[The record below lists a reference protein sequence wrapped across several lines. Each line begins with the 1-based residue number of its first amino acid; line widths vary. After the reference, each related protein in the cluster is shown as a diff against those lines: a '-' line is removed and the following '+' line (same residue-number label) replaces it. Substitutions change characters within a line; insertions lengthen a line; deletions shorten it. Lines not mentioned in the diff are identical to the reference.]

1 MRYLFPFFFFFFYWF
16 LVWISRLIF
25 NRSWIIFSRISK
37 ILCLCKI
44 KYRKMIK
51 IGVQLLWTKISKF
64 FLIEERIGCKK
75 KKNVRYTRILNSI
88 LYKGISCNENIWIR
102 ERHVHHNTH
111 NNSPTQL
118 PRLDK
123 VASTRGC
130 GYNFSNSFESYECPP
145 ILVLLHISRSSAYF
159 SHLLAVFPSFDN
171 PRRGILCPLPRNPA
185 AVR

>member
-1 MRYLFPFFFFFFYWF
+1 
-16 LVWISRLIF
+16 
-25 NRSWIIFSRISK
+25 
-37 ILCLCKI
+37 
-44 KYRKMIK
+44 MIK
-51 IGVQLLWTKISKF
+51 IGVQFLWTKISKF
-64 FLIEERIGCKK
+64 FLIEERIGTRCKK

-102 ERHVHHNTH
+102 ERHVRHNIFTNTH

-123 VASTRGC
+123 VASTR